1 MPTDMFSVYEVTFIL
16 ASDFCHGYC
25 GRNFGSQHKTE
36 ARVMVEGKR
45 RGRPP
50 SEPGEA
56 KRASFNTRLR
66 PSLKLALEAA
76 AKQEGRSLSEE
87 IEFRLERSLDAQHQL
102 IDALGLAFGRQ
113 VAALVLLVGLV
124 AKETVFFARE
134 PRRPGHQASIS
145 NAFVFGQVT
154 MAINGLLR
162 RIEPAES
169 YKAPP
174 PGKVL
179 FTDELPDGVAV
190 ADSMVD
196 LIADPEREDADLEEI
211 FDLWGPAI
219 RKWLGHAA
227 VARIRATAL
236 MSRGAPDHWV
246 RRQITEAD

>member
-1 MPTDMFSVYEVTFIL
+1 
-16 ASDFCHGYC
+16 
-25 GRNFGSQHKTE
+25 
-36 ARVMVEGKR
+36 
-45 RGRPP
+45 
-50 SEPGEA
+50 
-56 KRASFNTRLR
+56 
-66 PSLKLALEAA
+66 
-76 AKQEGRSLSEE
+76 
-87 IEFRLERSLDAQHQL
+87 
-102 IDALGLAFGRQ
+102 
-113 VAALVLLVGLV
+113 LVLLVGLV

-134 PRRPGHQASIS
+134 PRRPGDQASIS

-162 RIEPAES
+162 RIEPAGN
-169 YKAPP
+169 YKAP